1 MRVFFCCFL
10 AAVRRLDYSSESS
23 DDSSADGDDSADET
37 DSALCPS
44 GGLSFSHRTSTRASS
59 IPTEVAV
66 QSGTDLNASS
76 FSVATA
82 GSILDAVFFFC
93 RSRFRRTGTDY
104 AGHHVAGHRRRM
116 HPHLP
121 LRREHPPE
129 EEPHPHPAG
138 SSCFVFTVS

>member
-37 DSALCPS
+37 DSAL
-44 GGLSFSHRTSTRASS
+44 
-59 IPTEVAV
+59 PTEVAV